1 MDAPG
6 MQPWQ
11 WVVWVVGVIAFAVVI
26 GLVIAAVVRAARR
39 PPELPSAAQRL
50 QRQSPLPPEVEA
62 RLRELAGLRQAGRIG
77 EVEYERRRAE
87 VLAGNP
93 APDSDPQP

>member
-11 WVVWVVGVIAFAVVI
+11 WGVWVVGVTAFAVVI
-26 GLVIAAVVRAARR
+26 GLVIAAVLRAARR

-50 QRQSPLPPEVEA
+50 QRQSPQSPEIDA
-62 RLRELAGLRQAGRIG
+62 LLRELAGLQQSGRIS
-77 EVEYERRRAE
+77 EVEYERRRAD
-87 VLAGNP
+87 VLAGKP
-93 APDSDPQP
+93 APDNDSQP

>member
-11 WVVWVVGVIAFAVVI
+11 WAVWVVGVTAFAVVI
-26 GLVIAAVVRAARR
+26 GLVIAAAVRAARR

-50 QRQSPLPPEVEA
+50 QRQSPSSPEVEA
-62 RLRELAGLRQAGRIG
+62 QLRELAGLQQAGRIG

-87 VLAGNP
+87 VLAGAP
-93 APDSDPQP
+93 APGNDPQP

>member
-11 WVVWVVGVIAFAVVI
+11 WGVWVVGVTAFALVI
-26 GLVIAAVVRAARR
+26 GLVIAAVLRAARR

-50 QRQSPLPPEVEA
+50 QRQSPQPPEIEA
-62 RLRELAGLRQAGRIG
+62 RLRELAGLREAGRIS
-77 EVEYERRRAE
+77 EVDYERRRAE
-87 VLAGNP
+87 VLAGKP
-93 APDSDPQP
+93 APGDDSRA